1 MEQPVSSKA
10 RDESVKGDLLHHGIA
25 QGAAAKKSKF
35 IQGRVRDKPEIAP
48 AEGRDR
54 FRTFSHPE
62 SSSQHEPLSKLRLV
76 VPGDQISYAA
86 FVQDLGMKGIVVRA
100 VVSLCWIPGDG
111 FSCILFGCQSK
122 TEIACLTGS
131 ETPVDF

>member
-25 QGAAAKKSKF
+25 QGAAAEKSKF

-48 AEGRDR
+48 AEGCDR
-54 FRTFSHPE
+54 FSTFSHPK

-76 VPGDQISYAA
+76 VPGDQISDVA
-86 FVQDLGMKGIVVRA
+86 FVQDLGMEGIIIRA
-100 VVSLCWIPGDG
+100 I
-111 FSCILFGCQSK
+111 
-122 TEIACLTGS
+122 GS
-131 ETPVDF
+131 F